1 MSPFEI
7 GNCDRAKTFLASG
20 VPNLEFHLRVIQVQ
34 VLDFK
39 VDADC
44 RDERRRKA
52 VICIPHEQARFTDT
66 CVSKHQKFNVDIVRM
81 LAAPGRWFRNFS
93 GHKDRYLIIYVN
105 LRVQYL

>member
-7 GNCDRAKTFLASG
+7 GNCDRTETFLASG

-44 RDERRRKA
+44 RDERRRKT

-66 CVSKHQKFNVDIVRM
+66 CVSEHQKFNVDIVRM
-81 LAAPGRWFRNFS
+81 LVGFSFVDRWLDSILNS
-93 GHKDRYLIIYVN
+93 
-105 LRVQYL
+105 LRIPMHFVKL